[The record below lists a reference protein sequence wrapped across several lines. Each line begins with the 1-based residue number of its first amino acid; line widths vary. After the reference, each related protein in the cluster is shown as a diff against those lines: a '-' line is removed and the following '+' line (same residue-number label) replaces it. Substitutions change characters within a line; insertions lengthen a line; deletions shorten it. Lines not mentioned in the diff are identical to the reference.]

1 MPRAHS
7 PYPAEYRRQIVELAQ
22 LGRTAAELSREFEPT
37 YETIRQWIRQADRD
51 EGRSANGLS
60 TQERDEL
67 TRLRTENRQLRLE
80 REILA
85 KATAWFARE
94 TDATTKKATRS

>member
-1 MPRAHS
+1 MPRTHH
-7 PYPAEYRRQIVELAQ
+7 PYPPEFRRQIVELAR
-22 LGRTAAELSREFEPT
+22 LGRSAAELAREFEPT
-37 YETIRQWIRQADRD
+37 YETIRKWIQQADRD

-60 TQERDEL
+60 TDEREQ
-67 TRLRTENRQLRLE
+67 LRQLKRENRRLRLE

-94 TDATTKKATRS
+94 TDTMSKKSTRS